1 MTSKMNALPRFL
13 ALAACLASSWAGA
26 QTTVLG
32 FDDLVEAGPVPA
44 SYGGI
49 DWAGSSWLAFG
60 VEQAPYAAHSGTW
73 QAATDFGSDNAA
85 STIRFVTPSIFEGAW
100 FSGYSDATVTVQMYL
115 DHALVATSATLAPS
129 AVPAFLASGYAGLV
143 DQLVFVSP
151 QQAFYAM
158 DDFTFQA
165 GAVPEP
171 GAWLLMAG
179 GLAVLVRR
187 VHRRPSQVQR

>member
-1 MTSKMNALPRFL
+1 MRHLL
-13 ALAACLASSWAGA
+13 AIAACGVSSWAGA
-26 QTTVLG
+26 QTTVLS
-32 FDDLVEAGPVPA
+32 FDDLTETGPMPA
-44 SYGGI
+44 AYGGV

-60 VEQAPYAAHSGTW
+60 VEQAPYTAHSGTW

-85 STIRFVTPSIFEGAW
+85 STIRFVAPSVFEGAW

-171 GAWLLMAG
+171 GSWLLMGG
-179 GLAVLVRR
+179 GLALL
-187 VHRRPSQVQR
+187 VHRARRHPLQVQR